1 MGIGGA
7 IMNVPVLKFFGF
19 SINRA
24 IGSAAAVGFLIA
36 TTASIGF
43 LITGN
48 YKEIICTFK
57 HWFYK
62 YSSFFNICSYYNI
75 YGKAWSKNCS

>member
-1 MGIGGA
+1 
-7 IMNVPVLKFFGF
+7 MNVPVLKFFGF

-43 LITGN
+43 VITGN
-48 YKEIICTFK
+48 YKEIKFTFN
-57 HWFYK
+57 HWFYQHT
-62 YSSFFNICSYYNI
+62 YFFNICSYNNI
-75 YGKAWSKNCS
+75 YGKAWSKDYSQYR